1 MPVGLA
7 CVDAVV
13 FPSTPESLQC
23 LMSPGK
29 YEQAYSENVWSLSLK
44 TYNPVGSLA
53 SKFGK
58 CPGEVL

>member
-1 MPVGLA
+1 MPAGLA

-29 YEQAYSENVWSLSLK
+29 YEQACSENVWSLSLK
-44 TYNPVGSLA
+44 THNPVGSLA

-58 CPGEVL
+58 PPGEGL